1 MSSAGWK
8 RGSTLRISAN
18 AAAAAA
24 DGAMKL
30 GGGLVRYDSEGI
42 GRKQRAIGPFRGIRQ
57 IPFGAAGQ

>member
-18 AAAAAA
+18 AAAAA

-42 GRKQRAIGPFRGIRQ
+42 GRKQRAIRPFRGIRQ

>member
-18 AAAAAA
+18 AAAA